1 MRDKI
6 KKVLGIALATVC
18 VSTAFVGCGDVADY
32 KGETLGTGF
41 DAAAAVSSN
50 GGFAVEKGDYIYFI
64 NGQED
69 YTASNV
75 YGEVVKAALMR
86 VSKADLAAG
95 NFTDDTVK
103 TVVPSL
109 FVAQNYDAGI
119 YIYDDYVY
127 YATPTTGKSTHGVV
141 ENTYLDF
148 KRAKLD
154 GSEGH
159 MNSYY
164 FRLSDNKS
172 AYRFVQPGVD
182 KNNDGKKDVY
192 CLYVESVTEESS
204 TVKYLRSYNTAT
216 GETTTLV
223 KGASDYYFDTEN
235 AESADVYYTMGVT
248 VSFESNITEKY
259 NQIYRVNATATADE
273 DGANEKYT
281 VYNGDVSIKEYSFDG
296 YMKKQ
301 NEKLKAEGSAEKY
314 DLNDYSTYPYVNLGT
329 LVLDGIGKSA
339 IEKTQFNWDQTTE
352 STVLGEGYS
361 YTINGYRDGG
371 LYFTRSTITT
381 SGSAGES
388 AKLYYVADAK
398 TQSEWNVVNGN
409 KEENLEIVAPNTNN
423 TGSALIFKDGDTHY
437 YVYLDS
443 TNSNLVR
450 AHYDAQN
457 GAISTTVMVEGISSA
472 TPYKVDKTGK
482 FLYYYAASEGDNAN
496 GQALTR
502 IKYDGTADNYAA
514 MLANRPENAEYQ
526 PLKLDFVDFT
536 TEWYKPEFFGNTVLY
551 ANAQLFGSNAYNYIY
566 AAKMGTAAE
575 IKAANEEYNA
585 VLDYINAAK
594 YSSYEKLQAAM
605 EYYFRTGETTA
616 FEDVRTLYGSYQ
628 AKEFDDF
635 VAKFAVKE
643 GATAAEFKYENAF
656 ISRVGDITA
665 ADKEEIQTA
674 WVDSLMQPE
683 EEETTDEGLPDWAI
697 ALIVCGSVLIVGA
710 VVAVVLVIYFK
721 KKKAKKAEEDATVN
735 AYKRKQID
743 TTDDKSID
751 VYADDSAE
759 ETPTEAAEEA
769 PVEEAP
775 EEEASEEEAP
785 VEETPVEEAVTTE
798 EAPVEATAEA
808 EEKQE

>member
-1 MRDKI
+1 MRDKL

-18 VSTAFVGCGDVADY
+18 VSTAFVACGDVADY
-32 KGETLGTGF
+32 KGDALTGF
-41 DAAAAVSSN
+41 DAAAPVSSN

-95 NFTDDTVK
+95 NFTDETVK

-127 YATPTTGKSTHGVV
+127 YATPTTGRSTHGVV
-141 ENTYLDF
+141 ENSYLDF

-154 GSEGH
+154 GTEGH
-159 MNSYY
+159 MNNYY
-164 FRLSDNKS
+164 FRVSDNKA

-192 CLYVESVTEESS
+192 CVYVDSVTEDST
-204 TVKYLRSYNTAT
+204 TVKYLRSFNTAT
-216 GETTTLV
+216 GENTVLA

-235 AESADVYYTMGVT
+235 PENGDVYYTMGVT
-248 VSFESNITEKY
+248 VSYESNITEKY
-259 NQIYRVNATATADE
+259 NQIYRVNATATATV

-281 VYNGDVSIKEYSFDG
+281 VYNGDQAVKEYAFDG

-314 DLNDYSTYPYVNLGT
+314 NLNDYATYPYVNLGT

-339 IEKTQFNWDQTTE
+339 IEKTQFNWDKTTE

-371 LYFTRSTITT
+371 LYFTRSTVTT

-388 AKLYYVADAK
+388 AKLYYVADAATK
-398 TQSEWNVVNGN
+398 TEWNVVSGN
-409 KEENLEIVAPNTNN
+409 EEAKLTVVAPNTTN

-443 TNSNLVR
+443 TNKNLIR
-450 AHYDAQN
+450 ANYDATK
-457 GAISTTVMVEGISSA
+457 GEIVRTVMVEGISA
-472 TPYKVDKTGK
+472 ANPYKVDKTGK

-496 GQALTR
+496 GQALIR

-536 TEWYKPEFFGNTVLY
+536 TEWYKPEIFGDTVLY
-551 ANAQLFGSNAYNYIY
+551 ANAQLFGANAYNYIY

-575 IKAANEEYNA
+575 IKTANEDYKK
-585 VLDYINAAK
+585 VLDYINDAK
-594 YSSYEKLQAAM
+594 FGSFEKLQAAM

-616 FEDVRTLYGSYQ
+616 FESVRELYGENQ
-628 AKEFDDF
+628 AGEFDKF
-635 VAKFAVKE
+635 VEKF
-643 GATAAEFKYENAF
+643 TASEFKTENAF
-656 ISRVGDITA
+656 IARVGDITA
-665 ADKEEIQTA
+665 ADAEEIKTA
-674 WVDSLMQPE
+674 WVDSLMKPE
-683 EEETTDEGLPDWAI
+683 VAETTEESLPDWAI
-697 ALIVCGSVLIVGA
+697 ALIVCGSVLIVGG
-710 VVAVVLVIYFK
+710 VVAIMLVIYFK
-721 KKKAKKAEEDATVN
+721 KKKAKQAEADATVN
-735 AYKRKQID
+735 AYKRKKID

-751 VYADDSAE
+751 VYAD
-759 ETPTEAAEEA
+759 
-769 PVEEAP
+769 
-775 EEEASEEEAP
+775 
-785 VEETPVEEAVTTE
+785 
-798 EAPVEATAEA
+798 
-808 EEKQE
+808 EEKQEATETVEETAKEEVPVVEETTTEETQEVPVETEEKEE